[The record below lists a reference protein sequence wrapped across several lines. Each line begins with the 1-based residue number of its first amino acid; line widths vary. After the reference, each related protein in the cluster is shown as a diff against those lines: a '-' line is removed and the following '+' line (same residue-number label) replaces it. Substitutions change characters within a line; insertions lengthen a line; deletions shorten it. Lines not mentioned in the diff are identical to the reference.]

1 MGQMTMQT
9 YTKALKS
16 RYLKGNRSIKKQ
28 ILDEFC
34 ASSGYNRK
42 SAIRM
47 FTRGLLGERDRPCGQ
62 KKKYD
67 PKLLLPPLKFIWLA
81 TDQMCGARLAA
92 ALPMWLPFYEAKYGL
107 SP

>member
-1 MGQMTMQT
+1 MEAVIMGQMTMQT

-16 RYLKGNRSIKKQ
+16 RYLKGNRKTKKQ

-42 SAIRM
+42 SAIRL
-47 FTRGLLGERDRPCGQ
+47 FTRGLLGERDSPCGP

-67 PKLLLPPLKFIWLA
+67 PKLLLLPLKFIWLA

-92 ALPMWLPFYEAKYGL
+92 VVIHHLF
-107 SP
+107 

>member
-16 RYLKGNRSIKKQ
+16 RYLKGNRKAKKQ

-34 ASSGYNRK
+34 ASAGYNRK

-47 FTRGLLGERDRPCGQ
+47 FTRGLLGARDRPPGQ
-62 KKKYD
+62 KKQYD

-81 TDQMCGARLAA
+81 TDQMCGSLLSA
-92 ALPMWLPFYEAKYGL
+92 ALPMCGPFYET
-107 SP
+107 